1 MVMELRQLEYFVA
14 VAEEANFTRAAQR
27 VHISQSGVSAQISQ
41 LEREL
46 GHQLFDR
53 STRIVRLTAAGAAA
67 LEPARAAL
75 AAVSSVQE
83 AVDEVAGLLRGRL
96 SIGMVIGCT
105 IRPLFMAI
113 EKFHSDHPTVDLSV
127 QEGNSDRMIDAVRSG
142 NLDIA
147 LIGAAGEPP
156 DGLGSMT
163 IVREN
168 LAALVPLGHRLA
180 NRRRITVG
188 QLDGEPI
195 VSMPV
200 GTGIR
205 ATLDI
210 ACAAAGF
217 TPDITIEASTAD
229 TVADLAERG
238 LGIGVLSSS
247 MTTDYR
253 DRLSTMPITGTP
265 LPALLAMVWSPSPN
279 PALRVFIP
287 RLREA
292 FGC

>member
-1 MVMELRQLEYFVA
+1 LEYFVA

-27 VHISQSGVSAQISQ
+27 VHISQSGVSAQIQQ

-46 GHQLFDR
+46 GHRLFDR
-53 STRIVRLTAAGAAA
+53 STRIARLTAAGEAA
-67 LEPARAAL
+67 LEPARATL
-75 AAVSSVQE
+75 AAASTVQQ
-83 AVDEVAGLLRGRL
+83 AVDDVVGLLRGRL
-96 SIGMVIGCT
+96 SVGMVVGCT
-105 IRPLFMAI
+105 ITPLFIAM
-113 EKFHSDHPTVDLSV
+113 EKFHRDHPGVKMAV
-127 QEGNSDRMIDAVRSG
+127 REGNSEQMIDAVRSG
-142 NLDIA
+142 DLDIA

-156 DGLGSMT
+156 DGLEEMT
-163 IVREN
+163 LVSEN

-180 NRRRITVG
+180 NRRRIAVN

-205 ATLDI
+205 TTLDI
-210 ACAAAGF
+210 GCTAAGF
-217 TPDITIEASTAD
+217 TPDITIEASAAD

-238 LGIGVLSSS
+238 LAIGVLSAS
-247 MTTDYR
+247 MTADYQ
-253 DRLSTMPITGTP
+253 DRLSVVALTGIP
-265 LPALLAMVWSPSPN
+265 LPALLAVVWSPSHS

-292 FGC
+292 FGR

>member
-1 MVMELRQLEYFVA
+1 MELRQLEYFVA

-27 VHISQSGVSAQISQ
+27 VHISQSGVSAQIRQ

-53 STRIVRLTAAGAAA
+53 STRIARLTAAGAAA

-75 AAVSSVQE
+75 AAASSMQE

-105 IRPLFMAI
+105 IRPLFIAM
-113 EKFHSDHPTVDLSV
+113 EKFHRDHPGVEIAV
-127 QEGNSDRMIDAVRSG
+127 QEGNSDRMIDTVRSG
-142 NLDIA
+142 ELDVA

-156 DGLGSMT
+156 DGLEAMT
-163 IVREN
+163 IVSEN
-168 LAALVPLGHRLA
+168 LAALMPFGHRLA
-180 NRRRITVG
+180 KRRRLALD

-205 ATLDI
+205 AAVDI
-210 ACAAAGF
+210 GCAAAGF
-217 TPDITIEASTAD
+217 TPDITIEANAAD

-238 LGIGVLSSS
+238 LGIGVLSAS
-247 MTTDYR
+247 MATAYQ
-253 DRLSTMPITGTP
+253 DRLSAIPLTGTP
-265 LPALLAMVWSPSPN
+265 LPALLAVVWSPSPS
-279 PALRVFIP
+279 PALRAFIP

-292 FGC
+292 FGR

>member
-1 MVMELRQLEYFVA
+1 VELRQLEYFVA

-27 VHISQSGVSAQISQ
+27 VHISQSGVSAQVRQ

-46 GHQLFDR
+46 GHRLFDR
-53 STRIVRLTAAGAAA
+53 STRIARLTAAGAAA

-75 AAVSSVQE
+75 AAALRVQE
-83 AVDEVAGLLRGRL
+83 AADEVDGLVRGRL
-96 SIGMVIGCT
+96 SIGMVVGCT
-105 IRPLFMAI
+105 ITPLFIAM
-113 EKFHSDHPTVDLSV
+113 EKFHRDHPGVEISV

-142 NLDIA
+142 NLDVA

-156 DGLGSMT
+156 DGLEAMT
-163 IVREN
+163 IVSEN

-180 NRRRITVG
+180 NRRRIAVDR
-188 QLDGEPI
+188 LDGEPI

-217 TPDITIEASTAD
+217 TPDITIEASAAD

-238 LGIGVLSSS
+238 LGIGVLSAS
-247 MTTDYR
+247 MTAVYR
-253 DRLSTMPITGTP
+253 DRLSAVPLTGTP
-265 LPALLAMVWSPSPN
+265 LPALLAVVWSPSLS

-292 FGC
+292 FGR

>member
-1 MVMELRQLEYFVA
+1 MELRQLQYFVA

-27 VHISQSGVSAQISQ
+27 VHISQSGVSAQIRQ

-53 STRIVRLTAAGAAA
+53 STRIARLTAAGAAA

-75 AAVSSVQE
+75 AAASSMQE

-105 IRPLFMAI
+105 IRPLFIAM
-113 EKFHSDHPTVDLSV
+113 EKFHRDHPGVEIAV
-127 QEGNSDRMIDAVRSG
+127 QEGNSDRMIDTVRSG
-142 NLDIA
+142 ELDVA

-156 DGLGSMT
+156 DGLEAMT
-163 IVREN
+163 IVSEN
-168 LAALVPLGHRLA
+168 LAALVPFGHRLA
-180 NRRRITVG
+180 KRRRLALD

-205 ATLDI
+205 AAVDI
-210 ACAAAGF
+210 GCAAAGF
-217 TPDITIEASTAD
+217 TPDITIEANAAD

-238 LGIGVLSSS
+238 LGIGVLSAS
-247 MTTDYR
+247 MATAYQ
-253 DRLSTMPITGTP
+253 DRLSAIPLTGTP
-265 LPALLAMVWSPSPN
+265 LPALLAVVWSPSPS
-279 PALRVFIP
+279 PALRAFIP

-292 FGC
+292 FGR